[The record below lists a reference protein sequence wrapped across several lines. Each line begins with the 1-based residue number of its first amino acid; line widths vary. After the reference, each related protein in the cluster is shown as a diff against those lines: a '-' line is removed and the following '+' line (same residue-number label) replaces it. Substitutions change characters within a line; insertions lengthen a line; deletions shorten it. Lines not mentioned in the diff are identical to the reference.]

1 MRKFIDALL
10 GKQKSR
16 LRTISLFYYV
26 RHRVYSLVCLWKKR
40 NVLSKPIKGI
50 VKR

>member
-1 MRKFIDALL
+1 MREIIDALL

-26 RHRVYSLVCLWKKR
+26 RHRVYLLVCWWKKGT
-40 NVLSKPIKGI
+40 S
-50 VKR
+50 